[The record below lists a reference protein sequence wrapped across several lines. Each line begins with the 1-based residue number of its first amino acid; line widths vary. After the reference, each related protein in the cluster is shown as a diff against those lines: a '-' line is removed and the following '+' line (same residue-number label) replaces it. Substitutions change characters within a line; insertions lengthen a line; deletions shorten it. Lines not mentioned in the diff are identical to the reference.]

1 MGIMGMNGFEARRL
15 EDDGVIQISGTS
27 PLIYDAQVPVGSA
40 SLRSL
45 EANNNVGV
53 QPWISGEQAG
63 GTRIE
68 PSGNEYWF
76 HFEWQPTSATG
87 ALGANKIGVSRN
99 QSQVVTI
106 SKANSTNFVQIYVAN
121 GLRATGTV
129 PFAINRF
136 NRVHVFVNQVVG
148 GNVEVYFE
156 GDLVT
161 PVLTYTLV
169 AGDIAALPGKPNEFY
184 LDFGRSGVSY
194 LDDVFAMD
202 PNDGVAPTN
211 INDLANASVQ
221 PSLIDGNGFYTDWTG
236 DFTDIDE
243 VPADDAD
250 FIEATA
256 INQASTFDCGN
267 TTRDNV
273 FFVQTKWRMTR
284 TGTTAGSN
292 VQIRQRL
299 GVTDLDETITT
310 APGSG
315 NVIQHHDT
323 DATGAAWS
331 VAGFNGSQFG
341 PVSRT

>member
-15 EDDGVIQISGTS
+15 EDDGIIQIGGGAS
-27 PLIYDAQVPVGSA
+27 LVYDTRVPIASA

-45 EANNNVGV
+45 ESNIQIGV

-68 PSGNEYWF
+68 PSGDEYWF
-76 HFEWQPTSATG
+76 HFEWLPTGSG
-87 ALGANKIGVSRN
+87 NSLGPNHIGVSRN
-99 QSQVVTI
+99 QTKVVTI
-106 SKANSTNFVQIYVAN
+106 SKEATTNFVQIYVAN
-121 GLRATGTV
+121 VLRATGTV

-136 NRVHVFVNQVVG
+136 NRVHVFVDQTVG

-169 AGDIAALPGKPNEFY
+169 AGDISALPGKPNEFY
-184 LDFGRSGVSY
+184 FDHGHSGVSY

-202 PNDGVAPTN
+202 PNDAVAPTD

-221 PSLIDGNGFYTDWTG
+221 PSFIDGNGFYTDWTG

-256 INQASTFDCGN
+256 VNQASTFDCGD
-267 TTRDNV
+267 TTLDNV

-284 TGTTAGSN
+284 TGTTAGVN

-299 GVTDLDETITT
+299 GTTDLDEAITT

-315 NVIQHHDT
+315 NVIQHHAT

>member
-1 MGIMGMNGFEARRL
+1 MGIMGMNGFEAQRL
-15 EDDGVIQISGTS
+15 EDDGVIQVSGTS
-27 PLIYDAQVPVGSA
+27 ALIYDTRVPVGSA

-45 EANNNVGV
+45 EANGNVGV

-76 HFEWQPTSATG
+76 HFEWQPDNNNN
-87 ALGANKIGVSRN
+87 ANNRIGVSRN
-99 QSQVVTI
+99 QTQVVTI
-106 SKANSTNFVQIYVAN
+106 GKTTTDGFVTIYVAN
-121 GLRATGTV
+121 VLRATGTV
-129 PFAINRF
+129 PFATKRF
-136 NRVHVFVNQVVG
+136 NRVHVFVNQVAG

-169 AGDIAALPGKPNEFY
+169 AGDISALPGKPDEFY
-184 LDFGRSGVSY
+184 LDGGRTGVSY
-194 LDDVFAMD
+194 IDDVFAMD
-202 PNDGVAPTN
+202 PNDGIAPTN

-221 PSLIDGNGFYTDWTG
+221 PSYIDGNGFYTDWTG

>member
-1 MGIMGMNGFEARRL
+1 MGIMGMNGFEAQRL
-15 EDDGVIQISGTS
+15 EDDGLIYISGVGS
-27 PLIYDAQVPVGSA
+27 PLYNTAVPVGSS

-45 EANNNVGV
+45 RTNQQVLV

-68 PSGNEYWF
+68 PSGAEYWF
-76 HFEWQPTSATG
+76 HFEWQPSSSSS
-87 ALGANKIGVSRN
+87 NNNRIGVSRN
-99 QSQVVTI
+99 QTQVITI
-106 SKANSTNFVQIYVAN
+106 SKAATTNFVQIYVAN
-121 GLRATGTV
+121 VLRATGTV

-136 NRVHVFVNQVVG
+136 NRVHVFVNQVAG

-169 AGDIAALPGKPNEFY
+169 AGDIAALPGKPDEFY
-184 LDFGRSGVSY
+184 MDFGRSGIGY

-211 INDLANASVQ
+211 INNLANASVE
-221 PSLIDGNGFYTDWTG
+221 PSLIDGNGFYTAWTG

-243 VPADDAD
+243 VPANDGD

-256 INQASTFDCGN
+256 INQASTFDC
-267 TTRDNV
+267 TDTARDNV
-273 FFVQTKWRMTR
+273 FFVQTKWRMGR
-284 TGTTAGSN
+284 TGTTAGVN

-299 GVTDLDETITT
+299 GATDLDETITT

-315 NVIQHHDT
+315 NVIQHHNT
-323 DATGAAWS
+323 DATGATWS